1 MSPRK
6 RSRAPKGLVWRVGRA
21 YFDRRHSRFNGGRLA
36 ISLRTG
42 DRDVATERH
51 TVLTQLMDRGDWN
64 VLEAIRRGD
73 MHITDAQAALR
84 NGDAT
89 KLRRMGSDSPRLGPA
104 IERFLRLKEATR
116 SRATVTQYRMI
127 LKNFEAVCGP
137 DLAMETLTADE
148 ARTYLHAPKENTGG
162 HPWAPATQE
171 LARVVLAALWAMV
184 MAEEVEHLAYRNVQP
199 AIRSNPWKGIDMPEI
214 RPTRAVFL
222 TPPEWVDLDRSM
234 VGVPSRAMIA
244 IAFLAG
250 LRQGEILHL
259 RTDVDVLLES
269 PEPLIRVQSRND
281 AHSWRP
287 KTRRGE
293 RDVPI
298 TESLVAIIEDHIRRG
313 YAGERYLM
321 VSPHRGDRPV
331 TAGTS
336 ARWTQDAFEL
346 AGIKYGREGDG
357 LTLHSGRHTY
367 ASWLAQDGVP
377 LNVIATLLGD
387 TTKVVE
393 ETYAHLIP
401 DTYRSAVQCIERRMQ
416 G

>member
-1 MSPRK
+1 MGPRK

-21 YFDRRHSRFNGGRLA
+21 YFDRRHSRFKGGRLA

-42 DRDVATERH
+42 DRDVATEHH

-104 IERFLRLKEATR
+104 IERFLMLKEATR
-116 SRATVTQYRMI
+116 SRATINKYRTV
-127 LKNFEAVCGP
+127 LGNLER
-137 DLAMETLTADE
+137 DLGSDFPMEELTVDE
-148 ARTYLHAPKENTGG
+148 ARAYLHGPKASTAGR
-162 HPWAPATQE
+162 PWAPASQGACQVVCGALWSMVMDE
-171 LARVVLAALWAMV
+171 EADLLAR
-184 MAEEVEHLAYRNVQP
+184 RNVQP
-199 AIRSNPWKGIDMPEI
+199 AIRSNPWKGVEMPEI

-222 TPPEWVDLDRSM
+222 TPPEWMDLDRSM
-234 VGVPSRAMIA
+234 VGIPGRAMIA

-269 PEPLIRVQSRND
+269 PEPLIRVQSRKD

-298 TESLVAIIEDHIRRG
+298 TESLVAIIDDHLRRG
-313 YAGERYLM
+313 YAGERYLI
-321 VSPHRGDRPV
+321 VSPHRGDQPV

-346 AGIKYGREGDG
+346 AVRKGGRRAHAAFGSSHLRLMAG
-357 LTLHSGRHTY
+357 PGR
-367 ASWLAQDGVP
+367 
-377 LNVIATLLGD
+377 
-387 TTKVVE
+387 
-393 ETYAHLIP
+393 
-401 DTYRSAVQCIERRMQ
+401 RSAQCDRHPAR
-416 G
+416 

>member
-1 MSPRK
+1 MSPPK
-6 RSRAPKGLVWRVGRA
+6 RSRAPKGLVWRAGRA
-21 YFDRRHSRFNGGRLA
+21 YFDRRHSRFKDGRLA

-42 DRDVATERH
+42 DPDVAHERH
-51 TVLTQLMDRGDWN
+51 AVLVQLMDRGDWG
-64 VLEAIRRGD
+64 VLEAIRSGD

-104 IERFLRLKEATR
+104 VERFMRLKEATR
-116 SRATVTQYRMI
+116 SRATIVRYRGV
-127 LKNFEAVCGP
+127 LDRFEAELGP
-137 DLAMETLTADE
+137 DFCMEQLTADE
-148 ARTYLHAPKENTGG
+148 ARAHLHGPKANTGG
-162 HPWAPATQE
+162 RPWGPATQE
-171 LARVVLAALWAMV
+171 SARVTLAALWSMV
-184 MAEEVEHLAYRNVQP
+184 MDEEAELLARRNVQP
-199 AIRSNPWKGIDMPEI
+199 ALRSNPWKGIEMPEI

-222 TPPEWVDLDRSM
+222 SPAEWADLDRSM
-234 VGVPSRAMIA
+234 IGTPHRAMIA

-259 RTDVDVLLES
+259 RPDVDVLMEG
-269 PEPLIRVQSRND
+269 PDPLIRVQSRKD

-298 TESLVAIIEDHIRRG
+298 TASLVEIIEDHVRRG
-313 YAGERYLM
+313 YAGERYLI

-331 TAGTS
+331 TGGTS
-336 ARWTQDAFEL
+336 ARWTQEAFEL
-346 AGIKYGREGDG
+346 SGIKYGREGDG

-401 DTYRSAVQCIERRMQ
+401 DTYRAAVQYIERRLR

>member
-1 MSPRK
+1 
-6 RSRAPKGLVWRVGRA
+6 
-21 YFDRRHSRFNGGRLA
+21 
-36 ISLRTG
+36 
-42 DRDVATERH
+42 
-51 TVLTQLMDRGDWN
+51 MDE
-64 VLEAIRRGD
+64 EA
-73 MHITDAQAALR
+73 
-84 NGDAT
+84 
-89 KLRRMGSDSPRLGPA
+89 
-104 IERFLRLKEATR
+104 
-116 SRATVTQYRMI
+116 
-127 LKNFEAVCGP
+127 
-137 DLAMETLTADE
+137 DL
-148 ARTYLHAPKENTGG
+148 
-162 HPWAPATQE
+162 
-171 LARVVLAALWAMV
+171 LAR
-184 MAEEVEHLAYRNVQP
+184 RNVQP
-199 AIRSNPWKGIDMPEI
+199 AIRSNPWKGVEMPEI

-222 TPPEWVDLDRSM
+222 TPPEWMDLDRSM
-234 VGVPSRAMIA
+234 VGIPSRAMIA

-269 PEPLIRVQSRND
+269 HEPLIRVQSRKD
-281 AHSWRP
+281 VYSWRP

-298 TESLVAIIEDHIRRG
+298 TESLVTIIEDHIRRG
-313 YAGERYLM
+313 YAGERYLI
-321 VSPHRGDRPV
+321 VSPHRGDQPV

-401 DTYRSAVQCIERRMQ
+401 DTYRAAVQYIEKRIQ

>member
-1 MSPRK
+1 MSPRR

-21 YFDRRHSRFNGGRLA
+21 YFDRRHSRFKGGRLA

-104 IERFLRLKEATR
+104 IERFLMLKEATR
-116 SRATVTQYRMI
+116 TRSTYDKYRSYLGALVHKLGEDFPMEELTVQ
-127 LKNFEAVCGP
+127 
-137 DLAMETLTADE
+137 D
-148 ARTYLHAPKENTGG
+148 AREYLHHERDVA
-162 HPWAPATQE
+162 WAPATLQGHQ
-171 LARVVLAALWAMV
+171 VVCGALWSMV
-184 MAEEVEHLAYRNVQP
+184 MAEEADLLARRNVQP
-199 AIRSNPWKGIDMPEI
+199 AIRSNPWKGVEMPEI
-214 RPTRAVFL
+214 RSTRAVFL
-222 TPPEWVDLDRSM
+222 TPPEWMDLDRSM
-234 VGVPSRAMIA
+234 VGIPSRAMIA

-259 RTDVDVLLES
+259 RTDVDVLLEG
-269 PEPLIRVQSRND
+269 PEPLIRVQSRKD
-281 AHSWRP
+281 AYSWRP

-298 TESLVAIIEDHIRRG
+298 TESLVAIIEDHLRRG
-313 YAGERYLM
+313 YAGERYLI
-321 VSPHRGDRPV
+321 VSPHRGDQPV

-336 ARWTQDAFEL
+336 ARWTRDAFEL

-357 LTLHSGRHTY
+357 ITLHSGRHTY

-401 DTYRSAVQCIERRMQ
+401 DTYRAAVQYIERRIQ

>member
-1 MSPRK
+1 MGPRK
-6 RSRAPKGLVWRVGRA
+6 RSRAPKGLVWRAGRA

-51 TVLTQLMDRGDWN
+51 TVLTQLMDRGDWG

-104 IERFLRLKEATR
+104 IERFLMLKEATR
-116 SRATVTQYRMI
+116 SRATINKYRTV
-127 LKNFEAVCGP
+127 LGNLERDVGSDFP
-137 DLAMETLTADE
+137 MEELTVDE
-148 ARTYLHAPKENTGG
+148 ARAYLHGPKASTGG
-162 HPWAPATQE
+162 RPWAPASQGACQVVCGALWSMVMDE
-171 LARVVLAALWAMV
+171 EADLLAR
-184 MAEEVEHLAYRNVQP
+184 RNVQP
-199 AIRSNPWKGIDMPEI
+199 AIRSNPWKGVEMPEV

-222 TPPEWVDLDRSM
+222 TPPEWMDLDRSM
-234 VGVPSRAMIA
+234 VGIPSRAMIA

-269 PEPLIRVQSRND
+269 PEPLIRVQSRKD
-281 AHSWRP
+281 AYPWRP

-298 TESLVAIIEDHIRRG
+298 TESLVAIIEDHLRRG
-313 YAGERYLM
+313 YAGERYLI
-321 VSPHRGDRPV
+321 VSPHRGDQPV

-401 DTYRSAVQCIERRMQ
+401 DTYRAAVQYIEKRIQ